1 MHFDQ
6 IKTVVLFFP
15 IFLFS
20 LSFHEMAH
28 AWMAHRCGDDTARLQ
43 GRLTLNPIPHI
54 DIFGTILLP
63 LLIFTTSIGLP
74 IGGWAKPV
82 PVNPL
87 RMKKWR
93 QDMIKVSVAGPI
105 SNLILA
111 LATSGVLYLLYYL
124 NIDYEPYVGGVP
136 VLHYMVLLNLGLAFF
151 NLIPIHPLDGGKVLE
166 NFLSPRWRDTYN
178 AIAHQGI
185 WILFAAYY
193 FGLFK
198 VLAIPVYFVAHF
210 LIPG

>member
-1 MHFDQ
+1 MDFAQ
-6 IKTVVLFFP
+6 LKTIIVFFP

-63 LLIFTTSIGLP
+63 LLLFFTSIGLP

-93 QDMIKVSVAGPI
+93 LDMIKVSIAGPI
-105 SNLILA
+105 SNMILA
-111 LATSGVLYLLYYL
+111 LLTSLVLYLLYYFG
-124 NIDYEPYVGGVP
+124 ISYQDYVGGVP
-136 VLHYMVLLNLGLAFF
+136 VLHYMIYLNLGLAFF

-166 NFLSPRWRDTYN
+166 NFLSPRWREIYN
-178 AIAHQGI
+178 SIANQGI

-193 FGLFK
+193 LGLFK
-198 VLAIPVYFVAHF
+198 VLSIPVYFIAHF